1 MAFHNTN
8 VCRNKNITTSGSYQK
23 LASEECSE
31 IIVLGPSGGV
41 YISDGAG
48 DGNPTDGTA
57 FLVPAGDYVTFR
69 GITNSDQLSAKRGS
83 GTPVMYYRTQF
94 YGSMTQ
100 R

>member
-1 MAFHNTN
+1 MAFTN
-8 VCRNKNITTSGSYQK
+8 INECRNKNITTSASYQE
-23 LASEECSE
+23 LANQECSE

-41 YISDGAG
+41 YIADGAG
-48 DGNPTDGTA
+48 VRDPLDANA

-69 GITNSDQLSAKRGS
+69 GITNSNELSAKHGS

-94 YGSMTQ
+94 FGSLSQ